1 MDWIAVTTAA
11 YKTNAHGGHY
21 YPQANVILPNPHNI
35 LNKSGSN
42 LLDISLKDI
51 KLWKNHSTST
61 MARISI
67 ICFDM

>member
-21 YPQANVILPNPHNI
+21 YPQPNVILPNPRNI

-42 LLDISLKDI
+42 LLDMSLQDDTM
-51 KLWKNHSTST
+51 KNLT
-61 MARISI
+61 
-67 ICFDM
+67 